1 MENKEEIMN
10 WSNHVAVVTGAGS
23 GIGRGIAECF
33 AERGADVVI
42 AEINPA
48 QGEAVANELQ
58 ARYGKGLFVQTNVAN
73 AASCQALIARTV
85 ATYGQIDT
93 LVNNAGVNFVKPTL
107 EMDEADWDRVID
119 VDLKGAFLCSRYALA
134 EMVTRKQGNIVNIA
148 SVHTVATLPQAAP
161 YAAAKGGVDLL
172 TKALAI
178 EFAPQGIRV
187 NAVSPGLTDTQIWQ
201 DLQDAAADPEAAR
214 QHWFD
219 NIPMGRVQSP
229 REVANVV
236 LFLASDEASYITGAN
251 IMTDG
256 GMTIQ
261 LINQARYASKALD
274 GKLTDQ

>member
-1 MENKEEIMN
+1 MN
-10 WSNHVAVVTGAGS
+10 WTNHVVIVTGAGS
-23 GIGRGIAECF
+23 GIGKGIAERF
-33 AERGADVVI
+33 AEEGAEVVI
-42 AEINPA
+42 AEVNA
-48 QGEAVANELQ
+48 ARGEAVAQELQ
-58 ARYGKGLFVQTNVAN
+58 ARYGKGIFIRTNVAH
-73 AASCQALIARTV
+73 ATECQALIRQTV
-85 ATYGQIDT
+85 ATYGHIDT

-119 VDLKGAFLCSRYALA
+119 VDLKGTFLCSRYALA
-134 EMVTRKQGNIVNIA
+134 EMVPRKEGTIINIA

-161 YAAAKGGVDLL
+161 YAAAKGGVDML

-178 EFAPQGIRV
+178 EFAPHGIRV

-201 DLQDAAADPEAAR
+201 DLQNAAADADAAR

-219 NIPMGRVQSP
+219 NIPLGRVQSP

-236 LFLASDEASYITGAN
+236 LFLASAESSYITGAN

-261 LINQARYASKALD
+261 LINQARYASKALE
-274 GKLTDQ
+274 GKMAGE